1 MMSLDLP
8 KTSKEMQD
16 WKWAD
21 YEPFFEYLLTQEIN
35 KDNIESW
42 MKYWSDFSELIGEVG
57 TDVYVST
64 TVDTT
69 DEDAKK
75 RFHTFLEDISE
86 NASTRNQKLKKKL
99 LESRITPKNFDVPLR
114 AIKSEV
120 DLFCKENLPLMTKDS
135 KLSKEYDAVIG
146 AQTVEWEGE
155 EITITQLSPVLL
167 GTDREKREKAWRLA
181 AERRLKDR
189 DKINKIWQ
197 KILEIRI
204 QIAQNAGYDNY
215 RSWRWEYLQRFD
227 YTPDDCLNFHSG
239 IEKVVKPF
247 VDKLMNTRKEQ
258 LGLDVLKPWD
268 LSVDTLNRDPL
279 EPFEDASELEE
290 KCHNIFKAVDK
301 DLGNHFNIMR
311 EQKLLDLAN
320 RKGKAPGGYCTE
332 YYHRRLPFIFMNAV
346 GTHSDVQTMLHEG
359 GHAFHVFESDQLP
372 YSSQREVGM
381 EFAEVASMAMELL
394 AAPYITEEHGGFY
407 NSNDANRARI
417 EHLEKIIMFWPYMA
431 VVDGFQHWAYTNPNE
446 AMNPDNCDAE
456 WTRLWK
462 RFQTFDDLDSSEFDD
477 IIATGWHNKLHIYHV
492 PFYYVE
498 YGMAQLGAIQ
508 VWGNALKNQKEAV
521 EKYRYA
527 LSKGGNATLPDL
539 FEAAGAKFAFDE
551 DMLTYAVNLVDNQ
564 IKEMNQ

>member
-21 YEPFFEYLLTQEIN
+21 YEPFFEYLLTEKID

-86 NASTRNQKLKKKL
+86 NASTRNQTLKKKL
-99 LESRITPKNFDVPLR
+99 LESEITPKNFDVPLR

-189 DKINKIWQ
+189 EKINKIWQ

-204 QIAQNAGYDNY
+204 QIAKNAGYDNY

-227 YTPDDCLNFHSG
+227 YTPEDCLNFHSG

-247 VDKLMNTRKEQ
+247 VDKLINARKEQ
-258 LGLDVLKPWD
+258 LDLDVLKPWD
-268 LSVDTLNRDPL
+268 LSVDTHNRDPL

-301 DLGNHFNIMR
+301 DLGNHFKIMR

-359 GHAFHVFESDQLP
+359 GHAFHVFESNQLP

-508 VWGNALKNQKEAV
+508 VWGNALKNQNEAV

>member
-204 QIAQNAGYDNY
+204 QIAKNAGYDNY

-477 IIATGWHNKLHIYHV
+477 IIATGWHNKLHLYHV

-551 DMLTYAVNLVDNQ
+551 DMLIYAVNLVDNQ

>member
-1 MMSLDLP
+1 
-8 KTSKEMQD
+8 MQD

-21 YEPFFEYLLTQEIN
+21 YEPFFEHLLTQEIS

-86 NASTRNQKLKKKL
+86 NASKRNQTLKKKL
-99 LESRITPKNFDVPLR
+99 LESGITPKNFEVPLR

-135 KLSKEYDAVIG
+135 KLSKEYDAIIG

-189 DKINKIWQ
+189 EKINKIWQ

-204 QIAQNAGYDNY
+204 QIAKNAGYDNY

-227 YTPDDCLNFHSG
+227 YTPEDCLNFHSG

-247 VDKLMNTRKEQ
+247 VDKLINARKEQ

-301 DLGNHFNIMR
+301 DLGNHFKIMR

-417 EHLEKIIMFWPYMA
+417 EHLEKVIMFWPYMA

-551 DMLTYAVNLVDNQ
+551 NMLTYAVNLVDNQ

>member
-1 MMSLDLP
+1 MSLDLP
-8 KTSKEMQD
+8 KTSKEMQN

-35 KDNIESW
+35 EENIDSW

-69 DEDAKK
+69 DEEAKN

-86 NASTRNQKLKKKL
+86 NASTQNQELKKKL
-99 LESRITPKNFDVPLR
+99 LESGFTPNNFDIPLR

-120 DLFCKENLPLMTKDS
+120 ELFCEENLPLMTKDS
-135 KLSKEYDAVIG
+135 KLSKEYDAIIG

-155 EITITQLSPVLL
+155 EVTITQLSPILL
-167 GTDREKREKAWRLA
+167 GTDRDKREKAWKLA

-189 DKINKIWQ
+189 SEINKIWQ
-197 KILEIRI
+197 NILKIRI
-204 QIAQNAGYDNY
+204 KIARNAGYDNY
-215 RSWRWEYLQRFD
+215 RSWRWEYLKRFD
-227 YTPDDCLNFHSG
+227 YTPEDCLNFHSG

-247 VDKLMNTRKEQ
+247 VNKLIKERKEQ

-268 LSVDTLNRDPL
+268 LSVDTFNRDPL
-279 EPFEDASELEE
+279 TPFEDAAELEE
-290 KCHNIFKAVDK
+290 KCHNIFNAVDN

-381 EFAEVASMAMELL
+381 EFAEVASMSMELL
-394 AAPYITEEHGGFY
+394 ASPYITKEHGGFY
-407 NSNDANRARI
+407 SSSDANRARI
-417 EHLEKIIMFWPYMA
+417 EHLEKTIMFWPYMA
-431 VVDGFQHWAYTNPNE
+431 VVDGFQHWAYTNPEE

-456 WTRLWK
+456 WTRLWR
-462 RFQTFDDLDSSEFDD
+462 RFQTFDDLDSNEFEDV
-477 IIATGWHNKLHIYHV
+477 IATGWHNKLHIYHV

-527 LSKGGNATLPDL
+527 LSKGGNATLPEL

-551 DMLTYAVNLVDNQ
+551 HMLTYAVNLIDSQ

>member
-1 MMSLDLP
+1 MSLDLP
-8 KTSKEMQD
+8 KTSKEMQN

-35 KDNIESW
+35 EENIDSW

-69 DEDAKK
+69 DEEAKN

-86 NASTRNQKLKKKL
+86 NASTQNQELKKKL
-99 LESRITPKNFDVPLR
+99 LESGFTPNNFDIPLR

-120 DLFCKENLPLMTKDS
+120 ELFCEENLPLMTKDS
-135 KLSKEYDAVIG
+135 KLSKEYDAIIG

-155 EITITQLSPVLL
+155 EVTITQLSPILL
-167 GTDREKREKAWRLA
+167 GTDRDKREKAWKLA

-189 DKINKIWQ
+189 SEINKIWQ
-197 KILEIRI
+197 NILKIRI
-204 QIAQNAGYDNY
+204 KIARNAGYDNY
-215 RSWRWEYLQRFD
+215 RSWRWEYLKRFD
-227 YTPDDCLNFHSG
+227 YTPEDCLNFHSG

-247 VDKLMNTRKEQ
+247 VNKLIKERKEQ

-268 LSVDTLNRDPL
+268 LSVDTFNRDPL
-279 EPFEDASELEE
+279 TPFEDAAELEE
-290 KCHNIFKAVDK
+290 KCHNIFNAVDN

-332 YYHRRLPFIFMNAV
+332 YYHRRVPFIFMNAV
-346 GTHSDVQTMLHEG
+346 GTHNDVQTMLHEG

-381 EFAEVASMAMELL
+381 EFAEVASMSMELL
-394 AAPYITEEHGGFY
+394 ASPYITKEHGGFY
-407 NSNDANRARI
+407 SSNDANRARI
-417 EHLEKIIMFWPYMA
+417 EHLEKTIMFWPYMA
-431 VVDGFQHWAYTNPNE
+431 VVDGFQHWAYTNPEE

-456 WTRLWK
+456 WTRLWR
-462 RFQTFDDLDSSEFDD
+462 RFQTFDDLDSNEFEDV
-477 IIATGWHNKLHIYHV
+477 IATGWHNKLHIYHV

-527 LSKGGNATLPDL
+527 LSKGGNATLPEL

-551 DMLTYAVNLVDNQ
+551 HMLTYAVNLVDSQ

>member
-1 MMSLDLP
+1 MTLDLP
-8 KTSKEMQD
+8 KTSKEMRN

-86 NASTRNQKLKKKL
+86 NASTRNQTLKKKL
-99 LESRITPKNFDVPLR
+99 LESGVTPKNFDVPLR

-189 DKINKIWQ
+189 KKINKIWQ
-197 KILEIRI
+197 EILEIRI
-204 QIAQNAGYDNY
+204 QIAKNAGYDNY

-258 LGLDVLKPWD
+258 LGLNVLKPWD
-268 LSVDTLNRDPL
+268 LSVDALNRDPL

-359 GHAFHVFESDQLP
+359 GHAFHVFESNQLP

-508 VWGNALKNQKEAV
+508 VWGNALKNQNEAV

>member
-204 QIAQNAGYDNY
+204 QIAKNAGYDNY

-359 GHAFHVFESDQLP
+359 GHAFHVFESNQLP

>member
-290 KCHNIFKAVDK
+290 KCHNIFRAVDK